1 MTVESKALPIPPEVL
16 NTESADDVTELL
28 RLWWCGERPQM
39 ILRPVLNDERMVGS
53 VLAEAAWHFSR
64 AYAERRGLDQE
75 AVLDTIRQAWTDAH
89 ERSAG
94 IRAEVAAAEQAGSS
108 GKTQ

>member
-1 MTVESKALPIPPEVL
+1 MTVESKALPIPPEL
-16 NTESADDVTELL
+16 LESGRTDDVSELI
-28 RLWWCGERPQM
+28 RIWWGGDRPQM

-94 IRAEVAAAEQAGSS
+94 IRAEVAAAEPAGSS
-108 GKTQ
+108 GKPQ

>member
-64 AYAERRGLDQE
+64 AYAERRGLNQE
-75 AVLDTIRQAWTDAH
+75 EVLDTIRQSWSDAH
-89 ERSAG
+89 DRSAG
-94 IRAEVAAAEQAGSS
+94 IRAAAAAGKKVEAS
-108 GKTQ
+108 GETQ